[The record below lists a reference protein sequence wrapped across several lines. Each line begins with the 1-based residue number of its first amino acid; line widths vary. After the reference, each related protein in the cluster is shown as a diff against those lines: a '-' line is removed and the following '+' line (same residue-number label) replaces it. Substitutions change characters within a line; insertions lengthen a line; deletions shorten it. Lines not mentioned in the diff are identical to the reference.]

1 MFRAGVSRDV
11 CSCVCVCAAV
21 CVCSPHW
28 PGSTE
33 EMKLCNGHPRSAA
46 QCVFFL
52 QSHISHLTS
61 HGSVSGGQFFWLS
74 LFAFVFISFSF
85 LAFIVFFVSFRS
97 VFYRF
102 LIVFSFL
109 LFPSPPPPSFSPG
122 RRPARLR
129 KRRPLLA
136 AGHAGPR
143 RLEAHAHRTGQRA
156 QGVCPAPLRAEAAK
170 RQRSP

>member
-1 MFRAGVSRDV
+1 MLFCCAFLLFCFFAFLLFCFLLIVSVDCFRFFVFAIV
-11 CSCVCVCAAV
+11 CRELFRFCLSSPSFRCTCV
-21 CVCSPHW
+21 W
-28 PGSTE
+28 
-33 EMKLCNGHPRSAA
+33 LC
-46 QCVFFL
+46 CLFF
-52 QSHISHLTS
+52 
-61 HGSVSGGQFFWLS
+61 VFWLS